1 MYGVLAEFIIIGE
14 EEFSTSIR
22 SFIWP
27 LKSGYSYTIVGYHI
41 LRPCSDHSIE
51 VSRKESGKKKSRHR
65 GSSEEGRTDGLKGR
79 IKIVTRCLWV
89 DRGKLLDALHK
100 AASAALSSLK
110 LDSTL
115 GTVEHTVGVALRKVV
130 QKYSNRRPDVII
142 IATESSVSDRP
153 ESVKTEGP
161 NGSNGGV
168 APRKNTVNSINDKHF
183 DNAVSAK
190 LFQSINSAPS
200 KVAISMAGGSLFSQH
215 IFL

>member
-1 MYGVLAEFIIIGE
+1 M
-14 EEFSTSIR
+14 
-22 SFIWP
+22 
-27 LKSGYSYTIVGYHI
+27 KSGHSYTIVECHI
-41 LRPCSDHSIE
+41 LRSCFDHSIE

-79 IKIVTRCLWV
+79 IKIVTRCLC
-89 DRGKLLDALHK
+89 GKLLDALHK

-142 IATESSVSDRP
+142 IATEVSLSDRP
-153 ESVKTEGP
+153 ESVKAEGP

-168 APRKNTVNSINDKHF
+168 APRKHTVNSINDKHF

-200 KVAISMAGGSLFSQH
+200 KAAISMAGGSLFSQN
-215 IFL
+215 IFLLQLF